1 VENFKL
7 RNKYKIKKQY
17 WLSNYAQLKSCS
29 FSLRLLLLYELLH
42 HLFHTFVF
50 SSQHFDLSI
59 LLLHDG
65 LLIHRDIL
73 SLRRDAAEDL
83 LEVCIGA
90 LDDLA
95 SLSLELLV

>member
-1 VENFKL
+1 MGNFKL
-7 RNKYKIKKQY
+7 RNKNKIKKKY
-17 WLSNYAQLKSCS
+17 WLSNYAQVKSCS
-29 FSLRLLLLYELLH
+29 FSLRLLLYELLH

-65 LLIHRDIL
+65 LLIHRDFL

-83 LEVCIGA
+83 LEVCIRA

-95 SLSLELLV
+95 SLGLELLV

>member
-1 VENFKL
+1 MENFNL
-7 RNKYKIKKQY
+7 RNKNKTKKKY
-17 WLSNYAQLKSCS
+17 WLSNYAQVKSC
-29 FSLRLLLLYELLH
+29 FFNLRLLLLYELLH

-65 LLIHRDIL
+65 LLIHRDFF

-95 SLSLELLV
+95 SLGLELLV